1 MKRLFLSSAIV
12 IASFTSAAA
21 ETFYATITNVQPR
34 YHIVT
39 NSVPT
44 KQCYET
50 QVPVYGSVQGEGA
63 SGGDVLGGAIIGGI
77 LGKALTDNDKGAA
90 FGAIVGAMGAA
101 ENKKTSKQIV
111 GYQKQTKCDTVYVQ
125 EQSQQL
131 KDYKI
136 SFQWQG
142 VYGSAY
148 TFNHYNVGDRI
159 PVEVRLRAK

>member
-90 FGAIVGAMGAA
+90 FGAIAV
-101 ENKKTSKQIV
+101 S
-111 GYQKQTKCDTVYVQ
+111 
-125 EQSQQL
+125 
-131 KDYKI
+131 
-136 SFQWQG
+136 
-142 VYGSAY
+142 Y
-148 TFNHYNVGDRI
+148 THLTLPTIDR
-159 PVEVRLRAK
+159 V